1 MDDRIAGP
9 VSRAARL
16 VRRIVWELVTT
27 VVPAVAIALFVNV
40 YVAQAVTIEDGP
52 SMQPNLY
59 RGYRVMTEKL
69 SYRLHPPRRGD
80 VVVVDR
86 PGPEV
91 SLIKRVIA
99 VAGEMVEVRGGHTTI
114 DGEPIEEP
122 WVVHFGGPDYGPAL
136 VPEDHVFVMGDNRR
150 LSRDSRAIGPVPVD
164 TVQGRAWLVYWPSDD
179 IKLLL
184 GSGSKPDLQGP

>member
-1 MDDRIAGP
+1 MDDHIAGP
-9 VSRAARL
+9 ISRAARFL
-16 VRRIVWELVTT
+16 LRIVWEVITT
-27 VVPAVAIALFVNV
+27 VLPAVAIALFVNV
-40 YVAQAVTIEDGP
+40 YVVQAVTIEDGP

-59 RGYRVMTEKL
+59 RGYRVMTEKV
-69 SYRLHPPRRGD
+69 SYRFHPPRRGD

-86 PGPEV
+86 PEPEV

-99 VAGEMVEVRGGHTTI
+99 VEGEIVEVRGGHTTI

-122 WVVHFGGPDYGPAL
+122 WIVHFGGPDYGPAL

-164 TVQGRAWLVYWPSDD
+164 TIQGRAWLVYWPSDD
-179 IKLLL
+179 IKLL
-184 GSGSKPDLQGP
+184 P

>member
-1 MDDRIAGP
+1 MAGLA
-9 VSRAARL
+9 SRVARL
-16 VRRIVWELVTT
+16 VRRIAWEFITA

-59 RGYRVMTEKL
+59 RGYRVMTEKV
-69 SYRLHPPRRGD
+69 SYYLHSPRIGD

-86 PGPEV
+86 PGSEV
-91 SLIKRVIA
+91 SLIKRVMA
-99 VAGEMVEVRGGHTTI
+99 VAGETVEVRQGHAYV
-114 DGEPIEEP
+114 DGEPVEEP

-136 VPEDHVFVMGDNRR
+136 VPEGHVFILGDNRQ

-164 TVQGRAWLVYWPSDD
+164 AVIGRAWLVYWPIED
-179 IKLLL
+179 IKLL
-184 GSGSKPDLQGP
+184 P

>member
-1 MDDRIAGP
+1 VENYPAGL
-9 VSRAARL
+9 VSRVARL
-16 VRRIVWELVTT
+16 VRRIVWEFITAVL
-27 VVPAVAIALFVNV
+27 PAVAIALFVNV

-86 PGPEV
+86 PGSEV

-99 VAGEMVEVRGGHTTI
+99 VEGEMVEVRGGHTTI
-114 DGEPIEEP
+114 DGAPIEEP
-122 WVVHFGGPDYGPAL
+122 WVVHFGGPNYGPEL
-136 VPEDHVFVMGDNRR
+136 VPEDHVFIMGDNRR

-164 TVQGRAWLVYWPSDD
+164 TVMGRAWLVYWPSDD
-179 IKLLL
+179 IRLL
-184 GSGSKPDLQGP
+184 P